1 MKSLLLALLA
11 IPCLALAQYD
21 PTGRSRFNTNYEEA
35 APWKE
40 EAVTDFP
47 AFPKP
52 ENLTEIYVSAVATNQ
67 YLIDGTTLAVGTD
80 GVVRYVLVVNTSG
93 GAKNVTF
100 EGMHCKE
107 GKWKTYAT
115 GRSDGT
121 WSKARI
127 SEWRYIENKPVNR
140 HHAALAKDFFC
151 PIGNAIFSADEGRNA
166 LRLGK
171 HPSVTN

>member
-1 MKSLLLALLA
+1 MKPLLLALWV
-11 IPCLALAQYD
+11 IPCVALAQYD
-21 PTGRSRFNTNYEEA
+21 PLGRSRFNSNYEEPEA
-35 APWKE
+35 WKE
-40 EAVTDFP
+40 AEVADLP

-52 ENLTEIYVSAVATNQ
+52 ENLTGIYVSPVATNT
-67 YLIDGTTLAVGTD
+67 YLIDGSTLSVGTD
-80 GVVRYVLVVNTSG
+80 NVVRYVLTVRTSG
-93 GAKNVTF
+93 GAQNISF

-127 SEWRYIENKPVNR
+127 SEWRVIENKPVNR

-151 PIGNAIFSADEGRNA
+151 PNGSNILTADEGRNA

-171 HPSVTN
+171 HPNVN